1 VVIHE
6 NYDQETK
13 VDKQTNQISLSSIW
27 LLLFRNLGQQHCH
40 CDARV
45 ARQIHGQNF
54 DRLRAESVPPRRL
67 FRLRADSRMGKR
79 QGRRKKFGCPPPNE
93 RWDGQQ
99 PMVYWNS
106 HAQKWISRPHD
117 VRHCNS
123 RILSGRAKYFD
134 GRLSTRYIWLNW
146 IILCWGASSVEL
158 RRRPVDP
165 ARILSHP
172 RLPLGSIWHSDSR
185 KWYEIILK
193 EFFVNY
199 FQLGELKLMR
209 VLSI

>member
-27 LLLFRNLGQQHCH
+27 LLLFRNLGQQHRH

-67 FRLRADSRMGKR
+67 FRLRANSRMGKR

-123 RILSGRAKYFD
+123 RILSGRAI
-134 GRLSTRYIWLNW
+134 LWWT
-146 IILCWGASSVEL
+146 IINSLYLTKFNHSLLGCVICRITTA
-158 RRRPVDP
+158 
-165 ARILSHP
+165 ARWSCEN
-172 RLPLGSIWHSDSR
+172 S
-185 KWYEIILK
+185 
-193 EFFVNY
+193 
-199 FQLGELKLMR
+199 
-209 VLSI
+209 